1 MREEGVVIDTYGEFA
16 KVEARRSASCEG
28 CASKDTC
35 KPNSNTSMII
45 EVINPINARV
55 GDRICFE
62 VEASALLKSTFVIY
76 LMPVIFLLIGAWAG
90 GEISKIYP
98 LFKREEILSVISG
111 SLFFLVSVF
120 ILISL
125 NRYFSKNK
133 RYKPMIKEILPN

>member
-133 RYKPMIKEILPN
+133 RYKPMIKEILLN

>member
-62 VEASALLKSTFVIY
+62 VEAGVLLKSTFVIY

-90 GEISKIYP
+90 GEIAKIYP

-133 RYKPMIKEILPN
+133 RYKPMIKEILQN

>member
-1 MREEGVVIDTYGEFA
+1 MRENGIVVETYGEFA
-16 KVEARRSASCEG
+16 KVEASRSASCEG

-62 VEASALLKSTFVIY
+62 VEASALLKSTFAIY

-90 GEISKIYP
+90 GEISKIYS

-111 SLFFLVSVF
+111 TIFFLVSVF

-133 RYKPMIKEILPN
+133 RYKPMIKEILSH

>member
-1 MREEGVVIDTYGEFA
+1 MRENGIVVETYGEFA

-35 KPNSNTSMII
+35 KPNSNASMII

-62 VEASALLKSTFVIY
+62 VEAGVLLKSTFVIY

-90 GEISKIYP
+90 GEIAQIYP
-98 LFKREEILSVISG
+98 LFKKEEILSVISG

-120 ILISL
+120 ILISF

>member
-1 MREEGVVIDTYGEFA
+1 MREEGIVIDTYGEFA

-98 LFKREEILSVISG
+98 LFKKEEILSVISG
-111 SLFFLVSVF
+111 SLFFLVSGF

-133 RYKPMIKEILPN
+133 RYKPMIKEILQN

>member
-90 GEISKIYP
+90 GKIAKIYP

-133 RYKPMIKEILPN
+133 RYKPMIKEILQN

>member
-16 KVEARRSASCEG
+16 KVEAKRSASCEG

-133 RYKPMIKEILPN
+133 RYKPMIKEILLN

>member
-62 VEASALLKSTFVIY
+62 VEAGALLKSTFVIY

-98 LFKREEILSVISG
+98 LFKREEIISVISG

-133 RYKPMIKEILPN
+133 RYKPMIKEILQN

>member
-1 MREEGVVIDTYGEFA
+1 MREEGIVVETYGEFA
-16 KVEARRSASCEG
+16 KVEAKRSASCEG

-55 GDRICFE
+55 GDMICFE
-62 VEASALLKSTFVIY
+62 VEAGVLLKSTFVIY

-98 LFKREEILSVISG
+98 LFKKGETLSVISG
-111 SLFFLVSVF
+111 SLFFLISIF

-125 NRYFSKNK
+125 NRYFSKSK
-133 RYKPMIKEILPN
+133 KYKPKIKEILPN

>member
-16 KVEARRSASCEG
+16 KVEAKRSASCEG

-90 GEISKIYP
+90 EEIAKIYP

-133 RYKPMIKEILPN
+133 RYKPMIKEILQN

>member
-62 VEASALLKSTFVIY
+62 VEAGVLLKSTFVIY

-90 GEISKIYP
+90 GEIAKIYP

-133 RYKPMIKEILPN
+133 RYKPMIKEILLN

>member
-133 RYKPMIKEILPN
+133 RYKPMIKEILQN

>member
-1 MREEGVVIDTYGEFA
+1 MREEGIVIDTYGEFA

-76 LMPVIFLLIGAWAG
+76 LMPLIFLLIGAWAG

-98 LFKREEILSVISG
+98 LFKKEEILSVISG
-111 SLFFLVSVF
+111 SLFFLVSGF

-133 RYKPMIKEILPN
+133 RYKPMIKEILQN

>member
-16 KVEARRSASCEG
+16 KVEAKRSASCEG

-62 VEASALLKSTFVIY
+62 VEAGVLLKSTFVIY

-90 GEISKIYP
+90 GEIAKIYP

-133 RYKPMIKEILPN
+133 RYKPMIKEILLN

>member
-1 MREEGVVIDTYGEFA
+1 MREEGIVVETYGELA

-62 VEASALLKSTFVIY
+62 VEAGVLLKSTFVIY

-90 GEISKIYP
+90 GEVAKIYP
-98 LFKREEILSVISG
+98 LFKKEEILPVISG
-111 SLFFLVSVF
+111 SLFFLTSVF

-133 RYKPMIKEILPN
+133 RYKPMIKEILSN

>member
-16 KVEARRSASCEG
+16 KVEAKRSASCEG

>member
-35 KPNSNTSMII
+35 KPDSNASMII
-45 EVINPINARV
+45 EVINPVNARV

-62 VEASALLKSTFVIY
+62 VEAGTLLKSTFVIY
-76 LMPVIFLLIGAWAG
+76 LMPVIFILVGAWVG
-90 GEISKIYP
+90 EEISKIY
-98 LFKREEILSVISG
+98 FKNKDTISAISG
-111 SLFFLVSVF
+111 GLFFLVSVF
-120 ILISL
+120 ISISL

-133 RYKPMIKEILPN
+133 KYKPTIKEIL

>member
-16 KVEARRSASCEG
+16 KVEAKRSASCEG

-133 RYKPMIKEILPN
+133 RYKPMIKEILQN

>member
-16 KVEARRSASCEG
+16 KVEAKRSASCEG

-76 LMPVIFLLIGAWAG
+76 LMPVIFLLIGAWVG

-133 RYKPMIKEILPN
+133 KYKPTIKEIL

>member
-90 GEISKIYP
+90 GEIAKIYP

-111 SLFFLVSVF
+111 SIFFLVSVF

-125 NRYFSKNK
+125 NRYFSKDK